1 MHKYKVNMYICTDYY
16 NWVQKKRKEKK
27 DKTKG
32 GTHGMKTD
40 LVPLIQPKLLRQA
53 DVSVG
58 MDDGRRHVADG
69 LVRDAEVE
77 VKATLE
83 LFGPEVWHGVI
94 VPCLFKQLSLQAQQ
108 LAVVDDGLMR
118 VTRLQVQR
126 GNIHQSFG
134 LIHLPQHT
142 EQNLM
147 KKAIAKVMMMMMTKM
162 LMAAA
167 KANREGSH
175 EKGTAMTTMMM
186 MMVMMM
192 AAAKANREG
201 SHEKGTAMT
210 MMMMMVMMMAAAK
223 ANRERQTWFHLS
235 SPNFSA
241 RRMYLWAWMMANDM
255 LPTILYAKKTT
266 AMVMVMMMMRMTIMM
281 MIMLIVMMA
290 GHPQLIQCNTVLFGL
305 SLSLITDDVSLH
317 LSVCLSV
324 YFNVTLYSLGSSAY
338 VGVN

>member
-16 NWVQKKRKEKK
+16 NCVQKKKEKK

-40 LVPLIQPKLLRQA
+40 LVPLIQPKPLRQA

-147 KKAIAKVMMMMMTKM
+147 KKAIAKVMVMMMTKM
-162 LMAAA
+162 L
-167 KANREGSH
+167 
-175 EKGTAMTTMMM
+175 
-186 MMVMMM
+186 
-192 AAAKANREG
+192 
-201 SHEKGTAMT
+201 
-210 MMMMMVMMMAAAK
+210 MAAAK

-266 AMVMVMMMMRMTIMM
+266 TMVMVMMMMRMTIMM
-281 MIMLIVMMA
+281 MIIW
-290 GHPQLIQCNTVLFGL
+290 
-305 SLSLITDDVSLH
+305 
-317 LSVCLSV
+317 
-324 YFNVTLYSLGSSAY
+324 
-338 VGVN
+338 